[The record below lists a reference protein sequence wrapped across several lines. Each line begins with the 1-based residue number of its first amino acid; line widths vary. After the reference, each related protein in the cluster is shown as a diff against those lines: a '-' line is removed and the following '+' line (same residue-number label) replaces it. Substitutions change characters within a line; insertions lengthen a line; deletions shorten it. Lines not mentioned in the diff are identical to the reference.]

1 MSSSVRS
8 SSRQTQSTRQHKP
21 RERTGSVVVHDRRGG
36 HSYTKGKLLG
46 KGGFAKCY
54 ELNDVETHR
63 LYAGK
68 IVEKRTLAKYRAK
81 EKLTTEIKIH
91 NSLSHDNIVGFHR
104 FFEDPDCVYI
114 LLEVCESQT
123 MMELHKRRRTLTEPE
138 TRFYLKQIVEGTM
151 YMHARKVIHRD
162 LKLGNLFL
170 DKDLK
175 VKIGDF
181 GLATTVEYEGE
192 RKKTLCGTPNYI
204 APEILDRKCGGH
216 SYEVDV
222 WSIGCI
228 MYTLLFGR
236 PPFETS
242 SIDSTYRRIRNNE
255 YHMSSSANVTE
266 PARDLI
272 RWMLAAKPADRPT
285 MEQIIGHSFFSGFTP
300 ETLSRSSLTKIPTF
314 PEGAVSAASV
324 ASRAIRR
331 PLGAVDVNSPAAG
344 SSGGSKKV
352 MSKPSM
358 PEAPSKY
365 TSHPASSDGNHS
377 LQAVL
382 AKLQTIVA
390 EQSSAA
396 ASGVPTP
403 VSESTASTST
413 WISKWVDYSNKYG
426 LGYQLSD
433 GSVGVLFN
441 DSTKMVLSS
450 DQSKIESIERSPAG
464 HIVTHLTLTDFPTS
478 LTKKVTLLKYFQSYM
493 NKNLLNGGNGSPT
506 PAEPSKDDM
515 MHVKKWIRTSQ
526 AIVFRL
532 SQGVIQIN
540 FFDHA
545 KLIFNAPLGLITFI
559 DKSRETNTY
568 TVADIAK
575 TNNADEVVSDLIE
588 RLPYAVEVVTK
599 MMGPPARR

>member
-1 MSSSVRS
+1 
-8 SSRQTQSTRQHKP
+8 
-21 RERTGSVVVHDRRGG
+21 
-36 HSYTKGKLLG
+36 
-46 KGGFAKCY
+46 
-54 ELNDVETHR
+54 
-63 LYAGK
+63 
-68 IVEKRTLAKYRAK
+68 
-81 EKLTTEIKIH
+81 
-91 NSLSHDNIVGFHR
+91 
-104 FFEDPDCVYI
+104 
-114 LLEVCESQT
+114 
-123 MMELHKRRRTLTEPE
+123 MELHKRRRTLTEPE
-138 TRFYLKQIVEGTM
+138 TRYYLKQIVEGTM

-170 DKDLK
+170 DSDLK
-175 VKIGDF
+175 IKIGDF

-255 YHMSSSANVTE
+255 YHMSSSANVSE

-272 RWMLAAKPADRPT
+272 RWMLAAKPSDRPT
-285 MEQIIGHSFFSGFTP
+285 MEQIIGHTFFGGYTP
-300 ETLSRSSLTKIPTF
+300 DSLPVSSLTKVPSF
-314 PEGAVSAASV
+314 PAGAVSAGAV
-324 ASRAIRR
+324 ASRA
-331 PLGAVDVNSPAAG
+331 LGGRTALGSVDVNSPAAT
-344 SSGGSKKV
+344 SGGTKKKAY
-352 MSKPSM
+352 SKPSM
-358 PEAPSKY
+358 PVAPASKY
-365 TSHPASSDGNHS
+365 TTHPASADRDHS

-382 AKLQTIVA
+382 HSLQKLVG
-390 EQSSAA
+390 EQARAAPSAI
-396 ASGVPTP
+396 PKP
-403 VSESTASTST
+403 VSESVAATST

-441 DSTKMVLSS
+441 DSTKMVLSA
-450 DQSKIESIERSPAG
+450 DQSKIESIERSAAG
-464 HIVTHLTLTDFPTS
+464 HVVTHLTLTDFPAT

-506 PAEPSKDDM
+506 PADTSKRDDM

-545 KLIFNAPLGLITFI
+545 KVIFNAPLGLITFV
-559 DKSRETNTY
+559 DKTRETNTY
-568 TVADIAK
+568 SVRDIGKANVSD
-575 TNNADEVVSDLIE
+575 TIISDLIE
-588 RLPYAVEVVTK
+588 RLPYAVEVVNKMISGTK
-599 MMGPPARR
+599 SASSKSPESRA

>member
-1 MSSSVRS
+1 
-8 SSRQTQSTRQHKP
+8 
-21 RERTGSVVVHDRRGG
+21 
-36 HSYTKGKLLG
+36 
-46 KGGFAKCY
+46 
-54 ELNDVETHR
+54 
-63 LYAGK
+63 
-68 IVEKRTLAKYRAK
+68 
-81 EKLTTEIKIH
+81 
-91 NSLSHDNIVGFHR
+91 LSHDNIVGFHR